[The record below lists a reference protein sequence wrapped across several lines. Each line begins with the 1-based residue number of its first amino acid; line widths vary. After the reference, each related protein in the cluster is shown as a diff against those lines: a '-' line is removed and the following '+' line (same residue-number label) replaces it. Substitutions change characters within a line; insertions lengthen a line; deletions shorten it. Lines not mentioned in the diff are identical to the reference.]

1 MLALKIT
8 LVFTAQIQANCGN
21 GSLQG
26 TVDGGRADFHAAK
39 AKRITDIL
47 EFYERALG
55 RLVIRETF
63 VL

>member
-1 MLALKIT
+1 MVLKIT

-21 GSLQG
+21 GRLQG
-26 TVDGGRADFHAAK
+26 TVVGGRADFHAAK

-47 EFYERALG
+47 EFYENTLG
-55 RLVIRETF
+55 RLVFRETF